1 MKLSTNKTKKI
12 LIALGIFMSIGL
24 NYLNG
29 QQDYF
34 ITSPANNLM
43 FQQKKDL
50 LFSFGGMKDDT
61 HHLTKNIDVQLG
73 YSPLEHLGISISHS
87 RFKVVNEITQ
97 SVVYQ
102 HSHVS
107 GVDIRGYGFAE
118 FKPKRIQRRIT
129 KTGLFI
135 NVSVGYSIGQLNNN
149 YYLPSS
155 FNSAKINLQKSH
167 LEVSLHYLM
176 LSGLQI
182 GASLRKGKIN
192 YYKGIISGPRFFSAN
207 GSIDKYHDIDTK
219 DKNDIHHIVTN
230 NSTEFMELAFVIKYQ
245 FRNIGIY
252 YQITSGETE
261 NIGRNFQTNDLG
273 LIFNIGGIKKYFNK
287 RRKG

>member
-12 LIALGIFMSIGL
+12 LIALGFFMSIGL
-24 NYLNG
+24 NYING

-34 ITSPANNLM
+34 ITSPSNNLM

-61 HHLTKNIDVQLG
+61 HHITKNIDVQLG
-73 YSPLEHLGISISHS
+73 YSPLEHLAISIAHS

-107 GVDIRGYGFAE
+107 GVDIRLYFFVE
-118 FKPKRIQRRIT
+118 TESRRIKKRLT
-129 KTGLFI
+129 KGGLFI
-135 NVSVGYSIGQLNNN
+135 NVSAGYSIGQLNNY

-155 FNSAKINLQKSH
+155 FNSATMNLQKSH
-167 LEVSLHYLM
+167 LEGSLHYLM
-176 LSGLQI
+176 FNGLQI
-182 GASLRKGKIN
+182 GASVRKGKIN
-192 YYKGIISGPRFFSAN
+192 YYKGIISGPRFFSTN
-207 GSIDKYHDIDTK
+207 GSIDKYHDIDGK
-219 DKNDIHHIVTN
+219 DKNDIHYIITN
-230 NSTEFMELAFVIKYQ
+230 NSTEFKELAFVIKYQ

-252 YQITSGETE
+252 YQITSGETK